1 MNERVERAMSL
12 IDAANA
18 ADPNIAAGGDRPKEL
33 VYSEQMTRWLEALA
47 PNASAALRLAV
58 RAQHIRRWKIPRD
71 RYPLDRIGYLKWRTD
86 LKHFHAKLAGEIL
99 GKAGYDDI
107 TIARVQALIR
117 KDRLKQDDEAQ
128 TLEDV
133 ACLVF
138 LENYFA
144 DFAKQHDAEKV
155 VDIVRKTWK
164 KMSPNGHAM
173 ALRLDMP
180 KDARALVEKALASG
194 AS

>member
-58 RAQHIRRWKIPRD
+58 RAQHIRRWEIPRD